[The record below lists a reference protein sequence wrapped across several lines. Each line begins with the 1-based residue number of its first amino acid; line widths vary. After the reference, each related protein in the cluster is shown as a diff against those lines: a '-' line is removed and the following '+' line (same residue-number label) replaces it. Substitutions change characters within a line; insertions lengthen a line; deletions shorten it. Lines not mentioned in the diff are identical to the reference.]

1 MVLTLISSD
10 RLEPKSVRRIA
21 ICGFADRGELIR
33 YFFAGLDPECLGNN
47 AVLGSS
53 MKAVRSP
60 RRNSL
65 AK

>member
-47 AVLGSS
+47 AARVEHENC
-53 MKAVRSP
+53 P
-60 RRNSL
+60 L
-65 AK
+65 AT